1 MFSVVFPG
9 QGSQVVGM
17 AKEFYDKFDLTKKI
31 FREADEI
38 LNFPISELILKG
50 PKDKLDLTENT
61 QPAIF
66 IVSYSIYKIITQEFN
81 IDLKKAKFFAGHSLG
96 EYTALACSGVINFSE
111 TLKILKKRGLAMQN
125 AVSYGKGGMLAVLGI
140 ELVELEKILEKNKNK
155 YECFIAND
163 NSNGQ
168 IVVSGTKQNIDFFSN
183 DLNNIKIKNIKLS
196 VSAPFHCK
204 LMSKAT
210 DEMRNEIKSLELL
223 EYSNKVISNVTA
235 KEISDKAEIKDLL
248 VKQIEHRVRW
258 RESIK
263 FMLNN
268 HIKKFIEIGPGRVLT
283 GLIKRID
290 RSVYISAINNESDI
304 LNLKIDDWLQ

>member
-111 TLKILKKRGLAMQN
+111 TLKILKKKRSCN
-125 AVSYGKGGMLAVLGI
+125 AKCSILWQRWNVS
-140 ELVELEKILEKNKNK
+140 
-155 YECFIAND
+155 CF
-163 NSNGQ
+163 
-168 IVVSGTKQNIDFFSN
+168 
-183 DLNNIKIKNIKLS
+183 
-196 VSAPFHCK
+196 
-204 LMSKAT
+204 
-210 DEMRNEIKSLELL
+210 R
-223 EYSNKVISNVTA
+223 
-235 KEISDKAEIKDLL
+235 
-248 VKQIEHRVRW
+248 HRA
-258 RESIK
+258 
-263 FMLNN
+263 
-268 HIKKFIEIGPGRVLT
+268 G
-283 GLIKRID
+283 
-290 RSVYISAINNESDI
+290 
-304 LNLKIDDWLQ
+304 